1 MTARRLDVGTRGA
14 GNVSTRPVDGSP
26 LGQPP
31 RSLSAIPLHA
41 GGLTAPA
48 ASPRGVS
55 VPKKRRRPAP

>member
-1 MTARRLDVGTRGA
+1 MTARRLDVGTCGA

-41 GGLTAPA
+41 GLTAPA